1 MHDGQITAASE
12 GKGHGAVFRLTLP
25 VIDTARSGAA
35 AAQRPREDD
44 GRAGPRMH
52 ARVLVADDNVDAAS
66 SVAMMLELDG
76 YEVEIA
82 HDGHQA
88 IERAA
93 AARPD
98 AMVVDIGMPG
108 ADGYEVARR
117 VRRSAWG
124 RDVLLVAT
132 TGWGQ
137 PEDKQ
142 RAVEAGFDAH
152 FTKPVYPEHLRE
164 LLAARLA
171 RQ

>member
-1 MHDGQITAASE
+1 M
-12 GKGHGAVFRLTLP
+12 FRLTLP
-25 VIDTARSGAA
+25 VIEKSRGDPS
-35 AAQRPREDD
+35 AQRPHDD
-44 GRAGPRMH
+44 NGRAGPHVH

-93 AARPD
+93 ASPPR

-124 RDVLLVAT
+124 RDILLVAT

-142 RAVEAGFDAH
+142 RAAEAGFDAH

-171 RQ
+171 RG